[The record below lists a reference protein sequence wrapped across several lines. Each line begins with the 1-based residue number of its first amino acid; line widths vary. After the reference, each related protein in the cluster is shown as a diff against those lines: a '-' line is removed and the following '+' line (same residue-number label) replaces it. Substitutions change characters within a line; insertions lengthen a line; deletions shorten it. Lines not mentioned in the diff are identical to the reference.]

1 MRERVKENGNSKI
14 YIYTHTRVHKL
25 QFEVNW
31 VKFVT
36 YGADVYFCETV
47 CYTAS

>member
-1 MRERVKENGNSKI
+1 MRERVKENSNSKTH
-14 YIYTHTRVHKL
+14 THTR
-25 QFEVNW
+25 FEVNW

-36 YGADVYFCETV
+36 YGADVYSCETV